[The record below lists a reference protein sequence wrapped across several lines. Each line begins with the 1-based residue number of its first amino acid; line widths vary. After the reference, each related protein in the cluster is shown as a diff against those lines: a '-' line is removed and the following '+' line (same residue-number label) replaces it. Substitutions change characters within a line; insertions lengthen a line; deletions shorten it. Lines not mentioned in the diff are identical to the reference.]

1 VKFRRALFA
10 VAAAFSLCHVPRAR
24 GDVLSDAE
32 AAYIQQGFGMFI
44 HFNMPTFV
52 GDTNTPNQPN
62 VNVFNPYL
70 LNTDQWA
77 ATAAAAGMKYIVFTA
92 KHEDG
97 FALWN
102 TPESSYNITNTTWAK
117 EQAPGQ
123 ADIIA
128 RLQASCDK
136 YGIKLDLYFSNP
148 DLSNGVYR
156 PGTQGT
162 NAMTDTLYNLPDPHA
177 NDFNIAYETAQI
189 KELVA
194 LDPKVGAIWT
204 DNYGRAYTDI
214 NQFPALDDAVKTGN
228 PGRIF
233 IVNGAP
239 FPMSDIQTFERQT
252 VPAGTSV
259 PAETCDTLSQG
270 WFVGAGDDPPRFTPQ
285 QVADTVNLLESRGA
299 NYLLDVQV
307 DRTGMIGQ
315 AQVNT
320 LVQTGQLL
328 GVNNAPAI
336 PNRPVRP
343 AANLPNAVS
352 NGTFDPSANGAGNGT
367 IGGGWTQHGNV
378 TLTNSATDTVM
389 FDTTNSGPEDF
400 VIFKPDTTANG
411 RAAGGEISQTVATV
425 PGQQYYVFFRLGVE
439 ATNTGNAGVRV
450 SATGAPSYDFWS
462 QNDVFK
468 FSPTYAGNR
477 WVNWAPWDQ
486 AYTFTATSDETTLDF
501 LDITDY
507 NAPTSGWDYMSDV
520 TGMTLDSVA
529 IAPVPEPTCLA
540 LAALCSLP
548 ILRRRGRST

>member
-1 VKFRRALFA
+1 MKRRLALLA
-10 VAAAFSLCHVPRAR
+10 AAAAFLLCRAPRVRA
-24 GDVLSDAE
+24 DALSDAE

-62 VNVFNPYL
+62 INVFNPYL

-77 ATAAAAGMKYIVFTA
+77 ATAKAAGMKYIVFTA

-102 TPESSYNITNTTWAK
+102 TPESSYNITNTTWAH
-117 EQAPGQ
+117 EQAAGQ
-123 ADIIA
+123 ADIIT

-136 YGIKLDLYFSNP
+136 FGINLDLYFSNP

-156 PGTQGT
+156 SGVQGT
-162 NAMTDTLYNLPDPHA
+162 NALTDQPYNLPNPHSS
-177 NDFNIAYETAQI
+177 DFNIAYETAQI
-189 KELVA
+189 KELIA
-194 LDPKVGAIWT
+194 LDPKVNAIWT
-204 DNYGRAYTDI
+204 DNYGRAYPDVS
-214 NQFPALDDAVKTGN
+214 QFPALDDAVKTGN
-228 PGRIF
+228 AGRIF
-233 IVNGAP
+233 IENGAP
-239 FPMSDIQTFERQT
+239 YGLSDIQTFERQI
-252 VPAGTSV
+252 VPAGTGV

-270 WFVGAGDDPPRFTPQ
+270 WFVGPGDDPPRFTPQ
-285 QVADTVNLLESRGA
+285 QVADTVNLLKSRGA

-328 GVNNAPAI
+328 GVNDAPII
-336 PNRPVRP
+336 PDRPVRP
-343 AANLPNAVS
+343 AANLLNAVS
-352 NGTFDPSANGAGNGT
+352 NGTFDPNANGAGNGQ

-378 TLTNSATDTVM
+378 TLTNSAADTVM
-389 FDTTNSGPEDF
+389 FDSTNSGPEDF
-400 VIFKPDTTANG
+400 VIFKPDATPSG
-411 RAAGGEISQTVATV
+411 RAASGEISQTVATV

-450 SATGAPSYDFWS
+450 SATGAPSNDFWS
-462 QNDVFK
+462 QNDAFK
-468 FSPTYAGNR
+468 FSATYAGNR

-486 AYTFTATSDETTLDF
+486 VYTFTATTDQTTLDF

-507 NAPTSGWDYMSDV
+507 NAPAGGWDYTSDV

-529 IAPVPEPTCLA
+529 IAPVPEPVGLA
-540 LAALCSLP
+540 VVFLSGVP
-548 ILRRRGRST
+548 MLRRRGRSR